1 MKFFFFLFLSN
12 TLFSPEFRQI
22 IIFINDNLSF
32 FFFLLILS
40 SSLSLI
46 LSLSLSLSLSLQKKE
61 KKEELPSIYQSL
73 SLSVYL
79 SIHPFIYTVRL
90 TY

>member
-1 MKFFFFLFLSN
+1 MKFVFFLFLSN
-12 TLFSPEFRQI
+12 ILFSPEFRQI

-40 SSLSLI
+40 SSLN
-46 LSLSLSLSLSLQKKE
+46 LSLSLSLSLSLQKK

>member
-1 MKFFFFLFLSN
+1 MIEVFFFLFLSN

-22 IIFINDNLSF
+22 IIFINVNLSF

-40 SSLSLI
+40 SSLNLI
-46 LSLSLSLSLSLQKKE
+46 LSLSLSLQE
-61 KKEELPSIYQSL
+61 KKKELPSIYQSL

>member
-1 MKFFFFLFLSN
+1 MIDFFFLFLSN

-40 SSLSLI
+40 SSLNLI
-46 LSLSLSLSLSLQKKE
+46 LSLSLSLSLQE
-61 KKEELPSIYQSL
+61 KKEELPSIYPSL
-73 SLSVYL
+73 SLCISL
-79 SIHPFIYTVRL
+79 SIQFIYTVRL